1 MPDPKEGQLLRI
13 FLDENDRHDHKPLY
27 EAIVLKARET
37 NLAGA
42 TVLRGP
48 LGFGATHKMHT
59 AKFMDV
65 EMNLPIVIE
74 IVDSEEKIK
83 AFLPLIETMMHSG
96 LATLEKVKIIYYQG
110 KSSE

>member
-1 MPDPKEGQLLRI
+1 
-13 FLDENDRHDHKPLY
+13 
-27 EAIVLKARET
+27 
-37 NLAGA
+37 
-42 TVLRGP
+42 
-48 LGFGATHKMHT
+48 
-59 AKFMDV
+59 
-65 EMNLPIVIE
+65 LPIVIE